1 MQYENDN
8 KEKTRGGIEGR
19 RSCCDEDGDVRVLR
33 VSHHHRNLKH
43 GVRIVKGA
51 FSDDSD
57 VNGDSLSEGSVV
69 PLVMIMVVVIGSEC
83 GGDDDV
89 NDNVESKFGDDV
101 NGDNVGCKCDDDD
114 NVNGDRKQV

>member
-1 MQYENDN
+1 M
-8 KEKTRGGIEGR
+8 
-19 RSCCDEDGDVRVLR
+19 
-33 VSHHHRNLKH
+33 
-43 GVRIVKGA
+43 KGA
-51 FSDDSD
+51 FSNDSD

-89 NDNVESKFGDDV
+89 NDNVESKFGDD
-101 NGDNVGCKCDDDD
+101 DDD